1 MTTREIK
8 ENIHWVGVVDWNI
21 RDFHGYSTYK
31 GTTYNSFL
39 VMDEKIAL
47 VDTVKKPFKQELIDN
62 IRELTDP
69 EKIDYIIVNH
79 VEMDHSGSLP
89 EMIDLI
95 KPEKIFCSP
104 MGHKALLSHFHRED
118 WPYEIVK
125 SGDSISLGKKT
136 VQFLETKML
145 HWPDSMFSYFPEDKL
160 LISSDAFGQ
169 HWSTSERFDD
179 EVDKAEL
186 MAHASKYYANIL
198 MIFSPNVRKL
208 LEKVAEMG
216 LEIDMIAPD
225 HGLIWRENVGEI
237 LESYGRWARQEA
249 KQKAVIVYDTMWKST
264 ETMAKAIYKGLL
276 EEGISIK
283 MMDLKTNHRS
293 DIVSEV
299 LDAKA
304 VLCGSP
310 TLNNGMLPTMADLLT
325 YLKGLRPSGKIG
337 AAFGSFGWSGEA
349 VKHINVFM
357 EEMKFDILDPGIK
370 VKNVPTDE
378 DLQKCVEL
386 GRKVGQAIKG

>member
-378 DLQKCVEL
+378 DLLKCVEL

>member
-8 ENIHWVGVVDWNI
+8 KNIHWVGVVDWNI

-47 VDTVKKPFKQELIDN
+47 VDTVKKPFKQELIDH

-89 EMIDLI
+89 DMIDLI

-136 VQFLETKML
+136 VHFLETKML
-145 HWPDSMFSYFPEDKL
+145 HWPDSMFSYIPEDKL

-179 EVDKAEL
+179 EVDKPEL

-293 DIVSEV
+293 DIVNEI
-299 LDAKA
+299 LDTKA
-304 VLCGSP
+304 VLFGSP
-310 TLNNGMLPTMADLLT
+310 TLNNGMLPSMADLLT
-325 YLKGLRPSGKIG
+325 YLKGLRPTGKIG

-349 VKHINVFM
+349 VKHINGFM
-357 EEMKFDILDPGIK
+357 EKMKFDILDPGIK
-370 VKNVPTDE
+370 VKNVPIAE

-386 GRKVGQAIKG
+386 GTKIGQAIKG